1 MGNWVTV
8 NYHKLPTWVIYSFQC
23 RYGEMKQDQITR
35 IRSWNC
41 TASLE
46 RWQCANKG
54 KMGLNGFLAL
64 LNSNLRNSNLF
75 YLWKQP
81 LWNRWFN
88 SLEKGAKISMSRS
101 SKSQS
106 MTELKLKTGSLP
118 FSFLHILLHTPAA
131 MKYSEVSPQVLEL
144 DNPSSSPSFS
154 TCRLCGFGQ
163 SISHL

>member
-23 RYGEMKQDQITR
+23 RYREMKEDQITR

-54 KMGLNGFLAL
+54 KMGLNGSLAL

-88 SLEKGAKISMSRS
+88 SLEKGASISMSRS

-106 MTELKLKTGSLP
+106 MTELKLKTG
-118 FSFLHILLHTPAA
+118 SFLHILLHTPAA